1 MTTAALTSKC
11 RARIRTDPMNTKFAI
26 TLLTTAV
33 CLSSASAQVRVS
45 GGGHFSGDGHS
56 SGVGVRS
63 GPVFAGRGVRPA
75 FGHGFPA
82 HGFGRR
88 VLFPGYFPYYYPD
101 YYSDEPAPTQAPAPQ
116 VVVVQ

>member
-1 MTTAALTSKC
+1 MTTAASTSKC
-11 RARIRTDPMNTKFAI
+11 RERIRTDPMNTRFAV
-26 TLLTTAV
+26 TLLSSAV
-33 CLSSASAQVRVS
+33 CLSSASAQVRAI
-45 GGGHFSGDGHS
+45 GGVHS

-82 HGFGRR
+82 HSFGRR

-101 YYSDEPAPTQAPAPQ
+101 YYSDEPA
-116 VVVVQ
+116 